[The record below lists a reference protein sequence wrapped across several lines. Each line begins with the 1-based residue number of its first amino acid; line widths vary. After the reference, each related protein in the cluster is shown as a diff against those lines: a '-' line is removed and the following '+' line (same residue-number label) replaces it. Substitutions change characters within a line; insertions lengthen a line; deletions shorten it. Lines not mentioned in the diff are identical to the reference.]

1 MKKDGIS
8 PYFSVARQ
16 TGLIYTSFMAGT
28 AEKLNVRDRLL
39 ETAARLFYE
48 KGYGA
53 TGINEVIKQAGICK
67 ASFYHHF
74 KTKEDLLVV
83 SLEQRHE
90 RMMAE
95 LRAVVAQGRTPAE
108 KLGRVFEWLGSSCS
122 CGSSA
127 NGCAYLNMVSEFRD
141 AGSRVRELVRWHKG
155 VFRTFLSELVG
166 AHFRGSGKG
175 DDEIQDITDEI
186 YLLSEAVFAASP
198 VHRCNW
204 PAETAWRIVAGR
216 LGIEG

>member
-1 MKKDGIS
+1 MT
-8 PYFSVARQ
+8 Q
-16 TGLIYTSFMAGT
+16 T
-28 AEKLNVRDRLL
+28 AENLSVRDRLL

-48 KGYGA
+48 KGYTA

-83 SLEQRHE
+83 SLEQRHD

-95 LRAVVAQGRTPAE
+95 LRTVIAQGNTPAE
-108 KLGRVFEWLGSSCS
+108 KIGRVFEWLGAACN
-122 CGSSA
+122 CGGSA

-141 AGSRVRELVRWHKG
+141 AGGRVRELVKWHKG
-155 VFRTFLSELVG
+155 VFRQVLAELVT
-166 AHFRGSGKG
+166 AHFRGTGKP
-175 DDEIQDITDEI
+175 DEQMQDVADEI
-186 YLLSEAVFAASP
+186 YLLAEAVFAASP
-198 VHRCNW
+198 VHRCTW
-204 PAETAWRIVAGR
+204 PAETAWRIVASR